1 MVQVNVTLTETIKK
15 LLDEKKY
22 STLRDI
28 LTTMMPFD
36 IAAVFRELQDEKTP
50 ILFRILP
57 KELAAET
64 FVEMDEETQEF
75 LIHGF
80 SDSELKEIVDELFVD
95 DAVDLIEEMP
105 ANVVKR
111 ILRQADK
118 QTRREINELL
128 KYPED
133 SAGSIMTTEFI
144 SLRPDMTAEMAIKRI
159 RRTGVDK
166 ETIYT
171 CYVNDDNNKL
181 IGITTVKDLL
191 LAEDDR
197 PVRELMEENVISVH
211 TLADQEEVATLF
223 SNYDFLALPV
233 VDNEQRIVGIVTIDD
248 AIDVIRE
255 EATEDIEKM
264 AAVLPSDKPYMR
276 TSVWG
281 IYKKRVP
288 WLLVLMLSA
297 TFTSTIISSFD
308 GMLASVIILSS
319 FIPMITGSGG
329 NAGSQA
335 SVSVIRALSLGEIE
349 FKSMFKVLW
358 KELRVALL
366 CGVTLAAANFIKLL
380 LFDLRGHENGVLIA
394 LVVSLT
400 LVGTIVMAKIVGSS
414 LPLLSSK
421 IGLDPAVMA
430 NPLISTVCDSLS
442 LLIYCGVASLML
454 VLSGPFR
461 RIAFSAAGYGR
472 VYRPFFCFPIK
483 RPQIKNLQKNFR

>member
-1 MVQVNVTLTETIKK
+1 MIQVNVTLTETIKV
-15 LLDEKKY
+15 LLEEKKY

-28 LTTMMPFD
+28 LTTMKPFD
-36 IAAVFRELQDEKTP
+36 IAAVFEELQDEKTP

-64 FVEMDEETQEF
+64 FVEMDEDTQEF

-80 SDSELKEIVDELFVD
+80 SDNELKEVVDELFVD

-118 QTRREINELL
+118 ETRRQINELL

-171 CYVNDDNNKL
+171 CYVNDDYNRL

-191 LAEDDR
+191 LADEDDL
-197 PVRELMEENVISVH
+197 VKDMMEENVISVH
-211 TLADQEEVATLF
+211 TLDDQEMVARIF
-223 SNYDFLALPV
+223 SDYDFLALPV

-297 TFTSTIISSFD
+297 TFTSTIISAFD

-358 KELRVALL
+358 KELRVAAL
-366 CGVTLAAANFIKLL
+366 CGLTLAAANFVKLMV
-380 LFDLRGHENGVLIA
+380 FDLRGNENAVVIA

-400 LVGTIVMAKIVGSS
+400 LVGTIIMAKIVGSS

-442 LLIYCGVASLML
+442 LLIYFGVASTLL
-454 VLSGPFR
+454 EL
-461 RIAFSAAGYGR
+461 
-472 VYRPFFCFPIK
+472 
-483 RPQIKNLQKNFR
+483 

>member
-1 MVQVNVTLTETIKK
+1 MEQVNVTLTETIRV
-15 LLDEKKY
+15 LLEEKKY
-22 STLRDI
+22 NTLRDI
-28 LTTMMPFD
+28 LITMKPFD
-36 IAAVFRELQDEKTP
+36 IAAVFEELQDEKMP

-64 FVEMDEETQEF
+64 FVEMDDETQQF

-80 SDSELKEIVDELFVD
+80 SDSELKEVVDELFVD

-118 QTRREINELL
+118 DMRKQINELL

-144 SLRPDMTAEMAIKRI
+144 ILRPEMTAEMAIKRI

-171 CYVNDDNNKL
+171 CYVTNDYGKL

-191 LAEDDR
+191 LSDDDDL
-197 PVRELMEENVISVH
+197 VEEMMEENVISVN
-211 TLADQEEVATLF
+211 TLDDQEQVAQMF
-223 SNYDFLALPV
+223 SNYNFLALPV
-233 VDNEQRIVGIVTIDD
+233 VDNENRLVGIVTIDD
-248 AIDVIRE
+248 AIDVIQE

-264 AAVLPSDKPYMR
+264 AAVLPSDKPYMK

-281 IYKKRVP
+281 IYKKRIP

-297 TFTSTIISSFD
+297 TFTSTIISSFE
-308 GMLASVIILSS
+308 GALASVIILSS

-335 SVSVIRALSLGEIE
+335 SVSVIRSLSLGEIE

-358 KELRVALL
+358 KEFRVSIL
-366 CGVTLAAANFIKLL
+366 CGVTLAAANFLKLMM
-380 LFDLRGHENGVLIA
+380 FDLNGKDGAFWIA

-400 LVGTIVMAKIVGSS
+400 LIGTIMMSKLVGSS
-414 LPLLSSK
+414 LPLLASK
-421 IGLDPAVMA
+421 IGFDPAVMA

-442 LLIYCGVASLML
+442 LLIYFA
-454 VLSGPFR
+454 
-461 RIAFSAAGYGR
+461 IATSILG
-472 VYRPFFCFPIK
+472 I
-483 RPQIKNLQKNFR
+483 

>member
-1 MVQVNVTLTETIKK
+1 MIQVNVTLTETIKK
-15 LLDEKKY
+15 LLEEKKFN
-22 STLRDI
+22 TLRDI
-28 LTTMMPFD
+28 LVTMKPYD
-36 IAAVFRELQDEKTP
+36 IAAVFEELQDEKTP

-64 FVEMDEETQEF
+64 FVEMDEDTQEF

-80 SDSELKEIVDELFVD
+80 SDSELKEIVNELFVD
-95 DAVDLIEEMP
+95 DAVDIIEEMP

-118 QTRREINELL
+118 DMRREINELL

-144 SLRPDMTAEMAIKRI
+144 VLRPDMTAEMAIKRI

-171 CYVNDDNNKL
+171 CYVTDENNRL

-191 LAEDDR
+191 LAEDDD
-197 PVRELMEENVISVH
+197 PVKDMMEENVISVH
-211 TLADQEEVATLF
+211 TLDDQEQVAQLF

-233 VDNEQRIVGIVTIDD
+233 VDNEQRLVGIVTIDD

-255 EATEDIEKM
+255 EATEDFEKM
-264 AAVLPSDKPYMR
+264 AAVLPSDKPYMK

-288 WLLVLMLSA
+288 WLLILMLSA

-349 FKSMFKVLW
+349 FKSMFVVLW
-358 KELRVALL
+358 KELRVAFF
-366 CGVTLAAANFIKLL
+366 CGLTLAVANFVKLMI
-380 LFDLRGHENGVLIA
+380 FDLRGHDNALFIA

-400 LVGTIVMAKIVGSS
+400 LVGTIIMAKLVGAS

-430 NPLISTVCDSLS
+430 NPLITTVCDSLS
-442 LLIYCGVASLML
+442 LLIYFGIASM
-454 VLSGPFR
+454 VL
-461 RIAFSAAGYGR
+461 
-472 VYRPFFCFPIK
+472 
-483 RPQIKNLQKNFR
+483 QL

>member
-1 MVQVNVTLTETIKK
+1 MIQVNVTLTETIKV
-15 LLDEKKY
+15 LLEEKKY

-28 LTTMMPFD
+28 LTTMKPFD
-36 IAAVFRELQDEKTP
+36 IAAVFEELQDEKTP

-64 FVEMDEETQEF
+64 FVEMDEDTQEF

-80 SDSELKEIVDELFVD
+80 SDNELKEVVDELFVD

-118 QTRREINELL
+118 ETRRQINELL

-171 CYVNDDNNKL
+171 CYVNDDYNRL

-191 LAEDDR
+191 LADDDDL
-197 PVRELMEENVISVH
+197 VKDMMEENVISVH
-211 TLADQEEVATLF
+211 TLDDQEMVARIF
-223 SNYDFLALPV
+223 SDYDFLALPV

-297 TFTSTIISSFD
+297 TFTSTIISAFD

-358 KELRVALL
+358 KELRVAAL
-366 CGVTLAAANFIKLL
+366 CGLTLAAANFVKLMA
-380 LFDLRGHENGVLIA
+380 FDLRGNENAVVIA

-400 LVGTIVMAKIVGSS
+400 LVGTIIMAKIVGSS

-442 LLIYCGVASLML
+442 LLIYFGVASTLL
-454 VLSGPFR
+454 EL
-461 RIAFSAAGYGR
+461 
-472 VYRPFFCFPIK
+472 
-483 RPQIKNLQKNFR
+483 

>member
-1 MVQVNVTLTETIKK
+1 MEQVNVTLVETIKV
-15 LLDEKKY
+15 LLDDKKF

-28 LTTMMPFD
+28 LITMKPFD
-36 IAAVFRELQDEKTP
+36 IAAVFENLQDEKMP

-64 FVEMDEETQEF
+64 FVEMDDETQEF

-80 SDSELKEIVDELFVD
+80 SDSELKEVVDELFVD

-118 QTRREINELL
+118 DMRKQINELL

-144 SLRPDMTAEMAIKRI
+144 VLRPDMTAEMAIKRI

-171 CYVNDDNNKL
+171 CYVTDANNKL

-191 LAEDDR
+191 LAEDD
-197 PVRELMEENVISVH
+197 ELVKSIMEENVISVT
-211 TLADQEEVATLF
+211 TLADQEQVAQMF
-223 SNYDFLALPV
+223 SNYNFLALPV
-233 VDNEQRIVGIVTIDD
+233 VDNENRLVGIVTIDD
-248 AIDVIRE
+248 AIDVIQE

-264 AAVLPSDKPYMR
+264 AAVLPSDKPYMK
-276 TSVWG
+276 TSVFG
-281 IYKKRVP
+281 LYKKRAP
-288 WLLVLMLSA
+288 WLLILMLSA
-297 TFTSTIISSFD
+297 TFTSAIISSFEAV
-308 GMLASVIILSS
+308 LANVLVLSS

-335 SVSVIRALSLGEIE
+335 SVSVIRALSLGEIH
-349 FKSMFKVLW
+349 FKSIFLVLW
-358 KELRVALL
+358 KEFRVSIL
-366 CGVTLAAANFIKLL
+366 CGITLAAANFVKLL
-380 LFDLRGHENGVLIA
+380 LFDLNGQENAFVIA
-394 LVVSLT
+394 LVISLT
-400 LVGTIVMAKIVGSS
+400 LVGTIIMAKLVGSS
-414 LPLLSSK
+414 LPLLASK
-421 IGLDPAVMA
+421 VGFDPAVMA

-442 LLIYCGVASLML
+442 LLIYFGVAKL
-454 VLSGPFR
+454 VL
-461 RIAFSAAGYGR
+461 
-472 VYRPFFCFPIK
+472 
-483 RPQIKNLQKNFR
+483 QL

>member
-1 MVQVNVTLTETIKK
+1 
-15 LLDEKKY
+15 
-22 STLRDI
+22 
-28 LTTMMPFD
+28 
-36 IAAVFRELQDEKTP
+36 
-50 ILFRILP
+50 
-57 KELAAET
+57 
-64 FVEMDEETQEF
+64 
-75 LIHGF
+75 
-80 SDSELKEIVDELFVD
+80 
-95 DAVDLIEEMP
+95 MP

-118 QTRREINELL
+118 DMRREINELL

-197 PVRELMEENVISVH
+197 IVKDIMEENVIAVH
-211 TLADQEEVATLF
+211 TLDDQEEVAQMFT
-223 SNYDFLALPV
+223 NYDFLALPV

-297 TFTSTIISSFD
+297 TFTSTIISAFD

-358 KELRVALL
+358 KELRVAIL
-366 CGVTLAAANFIKLL
+366 CGLTLATANFIKLL
-380 LFDLRGHENGVLIA
+380 LFDLRGHENAFFIA

-400 LVGTIVMAKIVGSS
+400 LVGTIIMAKIVGSS

-442 LLIYCGVASLML
+442 LLIYFAVASA
-454 VLSGPFR
+454 VLG
-461 RIAFSAAGYGR
+461 
-472 VYRPFFCFPIK
+472 
-483 RPQIKNLQKNFR
+483 L

>member
-1 MVQVNVTLTETIKK
+1 MEQVNVTLTETIKV
-15 LLDEKKY
+15 LLDDKKF

-28 LTTMMPFD
+28 LVTMKPYD
-36 IAAVFRELQDEKTP
+36 IAAVFENLQDEKMP

-64 FVEMDEETQEF
+64 FVEMDDETQEF

-80 SDSELKEIVDELFVD
+80 SDSELKEVVDELFVD

-118 QTRREINELL
+118 DMRKQINELL

-144 SLRPDMTAEMAIKRI
+144 VLRPDMTAEMAIKRI

-171 CYVNDDNNKL
+171 CYVTDANNKL

-191 LAEDDR
+191 LAEDD
-197 PVRELMEENVISVH
+197 ELVKSIMEENVISVT
-211 TLADQEEVATLF
+211 TLDDQEQVAQMF
-223 SNYDFLALPV
+223 SNYNFLALPV
-233 VDNEQRIVGIVTIDD
+233 VDNENRLVGIVTIDD
-248 AIDVIRE
+248 AIDVIQE

-264 AAVLPSDKPYMR
+264 AAVLPSDKPYMK
-276 TSVWG
+276 TSVFG
-281 IYKKRVP
+281 LYRKRAP
-288 WLLVLMLSA
+288 WLLILMLSA
-297 TFTSTIISSFD
+297 TFTSAIISSFEAV
-308 GMLASVIILSS
+308 LANVLILSS

-335 SVSVIRALSLGEIE
+335 SVSVIRALSLGEIQ
-349 FKSMFKVLW
+349 FKSIFLVLW
-358 KELRVALL
+358 KEFRVSIL
-366 CGVTLAAANFIKLL
+366 CGITLAAANFVKLL
-380 LFDLRGHENGVLIA
+380 LFDLNGQENAFMIA
-394 LVVSLT
+394 LVISLT
-400 LVGTIVMAKIVGSS
+400 LVGTIIMAKLVGSS
-414 LPLLSSK
+414 LPLLASK
-421 IGLDPAVMA
+421 IGFDPAVMA

-442 LLIYCGVASLML
+442 LLIYFGVAKL
-454 VLSGPFR
+454 VL
-461 RIAFSAAGYGR
+461 
-472 VYRPFFCFPIK
+472 
-483 RPQIKNLQKNFR
+483 QL

>member
-1 MVQVNVTLTETIKK
+1 MMVQVNVTLTQTIKK
-15 LLDEKKY
+15 LLDEKKF

-28 LTTMMPFD
+28 LITMMPYD
-36 IAAVFRELQDEKTP
+36 IAAVFEELQDEKMP
-50 ILFRILP
+50 ILFRLLP

-64 FVEMDEETQEF
+64 FVEMDEDTQAF

-80 SDSELKEIVDELFVD
+80 SDSELKEVVDELFLD

-111 ILRQADK
+111 ILRTADK
-118 QTRREINELL
+118 DMRKQINELL

-171 CYVNDDNNKL
+171 CYVNDENNKL

-191 LAEDDR
+191 LANDDDA
-197 PVRELMEENVISVH
+197 VRDLMEEHVISVH
-211 TLADQEEVATLF
+211 TLDDQEEVAQMF

-248 AIDVIRE
+248 AIDVIQE

-276 TSVWG
+276 TGVFG
-281 IYKKRVP
+281 IYRKRVP

-308 GMLASVIILSS
+308 SVLAQIIILSS

-358 KELRVALL
+358 KEVRVAVL
-366 CGVTLAAANFIKLL
+366 CGITLAAANFVKLI
-380 LFDLRGHENGVLIA
+380 LFDLRSSSGTGDPVQIA

-414 LPLLSSK
+414 LPLLASK
-421 IGLDPAVMA
+421 IGFDPAVMA

-442 LLIYCGVASLML
+442 LLIYFAVATS
-454 VLSGPFR
+454 VL
-461 RIAFSAAGYGR
+461 
-472 VYRPFFCFPIK
+472 
-483 RPQIKNLQKNFR
+483 PQI

>member
-1 MVQVNVTLTETIKK
+1 MEQVNVTLTETIRV
-15 LLDEKKY
+15 LLEERKFN
-22 STLRDI
+22 TLRDI
-28 LTTMMPFD
+28 LTTMKPYD
-36 IAAVFRELQDEKTP
+36 IAAIFEELQDEKTP

-64 FVEMDEETQEF
+64 FVEMDDETQEF
-75 LIHGF
+75 LIHGL
-80 SDSELKEIVDELFVD
+80 SDSELKEVVDELFVD

-118 QTRREINELL
+118 DMRKQINELL

-144 SLRPDMTAEMAIKRI
+144 VLRPDMTAEMAIKRI

-171 CYVNDDNNKL
+171 CYVTDNNNKL
-181 IGITTVKDLL
+181 IGISTVKDLL
-191 LAEDDR
+191 LADDDDL
-197 PVRELMEENVISVH
+197 VNDLMEGNVISVN
-211 TLADQEEVATLF
+211 TLDDQEQGAQMF
-223 SNYDFLALPV
+223 SNYNFLALPV
-233 VDNEQRIVGIVTIDD
+233 VDNENRLVGIVTIDD
-248 AIDVIRE
+248 AIDVIQE
-255 EATEDIEKM
+255 EATEDMEKL
-264 AAVLPSDKPYMR
+264 AAVLPSDKPYMK

-281 IYKKRVP
+281 IYRKRIP

-297 TFTSTIISSFD
+297 TFTSAIISSFE
-308 GMLASVIILSS
+308 GALASVIVLSS

-349 FKSMFKVLW
+349 FKSLFKVLW
-358 KELRVALL
+358 KELRVSIL
-366 CGVTLAAANFIKLL
+366 CGATLAAANFIKLMI
-380 LFDLRGHENGVLIA
+380 FDLNGNPNAFMIA

-400 LVGTIVMAKIVGSS
+400 LLGTIMMSKIVGSS
-414 LPLLSSK
+414 LPLLASK
-421 IGLDPAVMA
+421 IGFDPAVMA

-442 LLIYCGVASLML
+442 LLIYFG
-454 VLSGPFR
+454 
-461 RIAFSAAGYGR
+461 IATT
-472 VYRPFFCFPIK
+472 ILN
-483 RPQIKNLQKNFR
+483 I

>member
-1 MVQVNVTLTETIKK
+1 MEQVNVTLTETIKL
-15 LLDEKKY
+15 LLDDKKF

-28 LTTMMPFD
+28 LIKMKTFD
-36 IAAVFRELQDEKTP
+36 IAEVFENLQDEKMP

-64 FVEMDEETQEF
+64 FVEMDDETQEF

-80 SDSELKEIVDELFVD
+80 SDSELKEVVDELFVD

-118 QTRREINELL
+118 DMRKQINELL

-144 SLRPDMTAEMAIKRI
+144 VLRPDMTAEMAIKRI

-171 CYVNDDNNKL
+171 CYVTDANNKL

-191 LAEDDR
+191 LAEDD
-197 PVRELMEENVISVH
+197 ELVKSIMEENVISVT
-211 TLADQEEVATLF
+211 TLADQEQVAQMF
-223 SNYDFLALPV
+223 SNYNFLALPV
-233 VDNEQRIVGIVTIDD
+233 VDNENRLVGIVTIDD
-248 AIDVIRE
+248 AIDVIQE

-264 AAVLPSDKPYMR
+264 AAVLPSDKPYMK
-276 TSVWG
+276 TSVFG
-281 IYKKRVP
+281 LYKKRAP
-288 WLLVLMLSA
+288 WLLILMLSA
-297 TFTSTIISSFD
+297 TFTSAIISSFEAV
-308 GMLASVIILSS
+308 LANVLILSS

-335 SVSVIRALSLGEIE
+335 SVSVIRALSLGEIH
-349 FKSMFKVLW
+349 FRSIFLVLW
-358 KELRVALL
+358 KEFRVSIL
-366 CGVTLAAANFIKLL
+366 CGITLAAANFVKLL
-380 LFDLRGHENGVLIA
+380 LFDLNGQENAFMIA
-394 LVVSLT
+394 LVISLT
-400 LVGTIVMAKIVGSS
+400 LVGTIIMAKLVGSS
-414 LPLLSSK
+414 LPLLASK
-421 IGLDPAVMA
+421 VGFDPAVMA

-442 LLIYCGVASLML
+442 LLIYFGVAKLIL
-454 VLSGPFR
+454 HL
-461 RIAFSAAGYGR
+461 
-472 VYRPFFCFPIK
+472 
-483 RPQIKNLQKNFR
+483 

>member
-1 MVQVNVTLTETIKK
+1 MEQVTVTLTETIRV
-15 LLDEKKY
+15 LLEEKKFN
-22 STLRDI
+22 TLRDI
-28 LTTMMPFD
+28 LATMKPYD
-36 IAAVFRELQDEKTP
+36 IAAVFEELQDEKTP

-64 FVEMDEETQEF
+64 FVEMDDETQEY
-75 LIHGF
+75 LIHGL
-80 SDSELKEIVDELFVD
+80 SDSELKEVVDELFVD

-118 QTRREINELL
+118 DMRKQINELL

-144 SLRPDMTAEMAIKRI
+144 VLRPTMTAEMAIKRI

-171 CYVNDDNNKL
+171 CYVTDENNRL

-191 LAEDDR
+191 LAEDDDL
-197 PVRELMEENVISVH
+197 VRELMEENVISVN
-211 TLADQEEVATLF
+211 TLDDQEHVAKKF
-223 SNYDFLALPV
+223 SNYNFLALPV
-233 VDNEQRIVGIVTIDD
+233 VDNENRLVGIVTIDD
-248 AIDVIRE
+248 AIDVIQE

-264 AAVLPSDKPYMR
+264 AAVLPSDRPYMK
-276 TSVWG
+276 TSVLG
-281 IYKKRVP
+281 IYRKRIP

-297 TFTSTIISSFD
+297 TFTSAIISSFE
-308 GMLASVIILSS
+308 GALASVIVLSS

-335 SVSVIRALSLGEIE
+335 SVSVIRAVSLGEIE
-349 FKSMFKVLW
+349 FKNIFMVLW
-358 KELRVALL
+358 KELRVSIL
-366 CGVTLAAANFIKLL
+366 CGLTLAAANFVKLMI
-380 LFDLRGHENGVLIA
+380 FDLHSNPNALMIA

-400 LVGTIVMAKIVGSS
+400 LLGTIMMSKLVGAS
-414 LPLLSSK
+414 LPLLASK
-421 IGLDPAVMA
+421 IGFDPAVMA

-442 LLIYCGVASLML
+442 LLIYFAISTSILN
-454 VLSGPFR
+454 
-461 RIAFSAAGYGR
+461 I
-472 VYRPFFCFPIK
+472 
-483 RPQIKNLQKNFR
+483 

>member
-1 MVQVNVTLTETIKK
+1 MMVQVNVTLTETIKV

-22 STLRDI
+22 GTLRDI
-28 LTTMMPFD
+28 LVTMKPFD
-36 IAAVFRELQDEKTP
+36 IAAVFEELQDEKTP

-64 FVEMDEETQEF
+64 FVEMDDETQEF

-80 SDSELKEIVDELFVD
+80 SDSELKEVVDELFVD

-118 QTRREINELL
+118 DMRKQINELL

-144 SLRPDMTAEMAIKRI
+144 VLRPDMTAEMAIKRI

-171 CYVNDDNNKL
+171 CYVNDENNKL

-191 LAEDDR
+191 LSEDDT
-197 PVRELMEENVISVH
+197 PVKDMMEENVISVH
-211 TLADQEEVATLF
+211 TLDDQEQVAQMF
-223 SNYDFLALPV
+223 SNYNFLALPV
-233 VDNEQRIVGIVTIDD
+233 VDNEMRLVGIVTIDD
-248 AIDVIRE
+248 AIDVIQE

-276 TSVWG
+276 TGVFG
-281 IYKKRVP
+281 IYRKRAL
-288 WLLVLMLSA
+288 WLLILMLSA

-308 GMLASVIILSS
+308 GILAQIIILSS

-349 FKSMFKVLW
+349 FKNTLAVLW
-358 KELRVALL
+358 KEVRVAVL
-366 CGVTLAAANFIKLL
+366 CGLTLAVANFFKLL
-380 LFDLRGHENGVLIA
+380 FFDLRGYTGAGSPIQIA
-394 LVVSLT
+394 FVVSAT
-400 LVGTIVMAKIVGSS
+400 LVGTIIMAKIVGSS
-414 LPLLSSK
+414 LPILASK
-421 IGLDPAVMA
+421 IGFDPAVMA

-442 LLIYCGVASLML
+442 LLIYFAVAKML
-454 VLSGPFR
+454 LP
-461 RIAFSAAGYGR
+461 
-472 VYRPFFCFPIK
+472 
-483 RPQIKNLQKNFR
+483 L

>member
-1 MVQVNVTLTETIKK
+1 MMEQVNVTLTETIRV
-15 LLDEKKY
+15 LLEERKFN
-22 STLRDI
+22 TLRDI
-28 LTTMMPFD
+28 LTTMKPYE
-36 IAAVFRELQDEKTP
+36 IAAIFEELQDEKTP

-64 FVEMDEETQEF
+64 FVEMDDETQEF
-75 LIHGF
+75 LIHGL
-80 SDSELKEIVDELFVD
+80 SDSELKEVVDELFVD

-118 QTRREINELL
+118 DMRKQINELL

-144 SLRPDMTAEMAIKRI
+144 VLRPDMTAEMAIKRI

-171 CYVNDDNNKL
+171 CYVTDNNNKL
-181 IGITTVKDLL
+181 IGISTVKDLL
-191 LAEDDR
+191 LADDDDF
-197 PVRELMEENVISVH
+197 VKDLMEENVISVN
-211 TLADQEEVATLF
+211 TLDDQEQVAQMF
-223 SNYDFLALPV
+223 SNYNFLALPV
-233 VDNEQRIVGIVTIDD
+233 VDNENRLVGIVTIDD
-248 AIDVIRE
+248 AIDVIQE

-264 AAVLPSDKPYMR
+264 AAVLPSDKPYMK

-281 IYKKRVP
+281 IYRKRIP

-297 TFTSTIISSFD
+297 TFTSTIISSFE
-308 GMLASVIILSS
+308 GALASVIVLSS

-358 KELRVALL
+358 KELRVSIL
-366 CGVTLAAANFIKLL
+366 CGATLAAANFIKLMI
-380 LFDLRGHENGVLIA
+380 FDLNGNPNAFVIA

-400 LVGTIVMAKIVGSS
+400 LLGTIMMSKLVGSS
-414 LPLLSSK
+414 LPLLASK
-421 IGLDPAVMA
+421 IGFDPAVMA

-442 LLIYCGVASLML
+442 LLIYFG
-454 VLSGPFR
+454 
-461 RIAFSAAGYGR
+461 IATS
-472 VYRPFFCFPIK
+472 ILN
-483 RPQIKNLQKNFR
+483 I

>member
-1 MVQVNVTLTETIKK
+1 MEQVNVTLTETIKL
-15 LLDEKKY
+15 LLDDKKF

-28 LTTMMPFD
+28 LITMKPFN
-36 IAAVFRELQDEKTP
+36 IAAVFENLQDEKMP

-64 FVEMDEETQEF
+64 FVEMDDETQEF

-80 SDSELKEIVDELFVD
+80 SDSELKEVVDELFVD

-118 QTRREINELL
+118 DMRKQINELL

-144 SLRPDMTAEMAIKRI
+144 VLRPDMTAEMAIKRI

-171 CYVNDDNNKL
+171 CYVTDANNKL

-191 LAEDDR
+191 LAEDD
-197 PVRELMEENVISVH
+197 ELVKSIMEENVISVT
-211 TLADQEEVATLF
+211 TLADQEQVAQMF
-223 SNYDFLALPV
+223 SNYNFLALPV
-233 VDNEQRIVGIVTIDD
+233 VDNENRLVGIVTIDD
-248 AIDVIRE
+248 AIDVIQE

-264 AAVLPSDKPYMR
+264 AAVLPSDKPYMK
-276 TSVWG
+276 TSVFG
-281 IYKKRVP
+281 LYKKRAP
-288 WLLVLMLSA
+288 WLLILMLSA
-297 TFTSTIISSFD
+297 TFTSAIISSFEAV
-308 GMLASVIILSS
+308 LANVLILSS

-335 SVSVIRALSLGEIE
+335 SVSVIRALSLGEIH
-349 FKSMFKVLW
+349 FKSIFLVLW
-358 KELRVALL
+358 KEFRVSIL
-366 CGVTLAAANFIKLL
+366 CGITLAAANFVKLL
-380 LFDLRGHENGVLIA
+380 LFDLNGQENAFMIA
-394 LVVSLT
+394 LVISLT
-400 LVGTIVMAKIVGSS
+400 LVGTIIMAKLVGSS
-414 LPLLSSK
+414 LPLLASK
-421 IGLDPAVMA
+421 VGFDPAVMA

-442 LLIYCGVASLML
+442 LLIYFGVAKL
-454 VLSGPFR
+454 
-461 RIAFSAAGYGR
+461 I
-472 VYRPFFCFPIK
+472 
-483 RPQIKNLQKNFR
+483 LQL

>member
-1 MVQVNVTLTETIKK
+1 MMIQVNVTITETIKK
-15 LLDEKKY
+15 LLEEKKFN
-22 STLRDI
+22 TLRDI
-28 LTTMMPFD
+28 LVTMKPYD
-36 IAAVFRELQDEKTP
+36 IAAVFEELQDEKTP

-64 FVEMDEETQEF
+64 FVEMDEDTQEF

-80 SDSELKEIVDELFVD
+80 SDSELKEIVNELFVD
-95 DAVDLIEEMP
+95 DAVDIIEEMP

-118 QTRREINELL
+118 DMRREINELL

-144 SLRPDMTAEMAIKRI
+144 VLRPDMTAEMAIKRI

-171 CYVNDDNNKL
+171 CYVTDENNRL

-191 LAEDDR
+191 LAEDDDT
-197 PVRELMEENVISVH
+197 VKDMMEENVISVH
-211 TLADQEEVATLF
+211 TLDDQEQVAQLF

-233 VDNEQRIVGIVTIDD
+233 VDNEQRLVGIVTIDD

-255 EATEDIEKM
+255 EATEDFEKM
-264 AAVLPSDKPYMR
+264 AAVLPSDKPYMK

-288 WLLVLMLSA
+288 WLLILMLSA

-349 FKSMFKVLW
+349 FKSMFVVLW
-358 KELRVALL
+358 KELRVAFF
-366 CGVTLAAANFIKLL
+366 CGLTLAVANFVKLMI
-380 LFDLRGHENGVLIA
+380 FDLRGHDNALFIA

-400 LVGTIVMAKIVGSS
+400 LVGTIIMAKLVGAS

-430 NPLISTVCDSLS
+430 NPLITTVCDSLS
-442 LLIYCGVASLML
+442 LLIYFGVASM
-454 VLSGPFR
+454 VL
-461 RIAFSAAGYGR
+461 
-472 VYRPFFCFPIK
+472 
-483 RPQIKNLQKNFR
+483 QL

>member
-1 MVQVNVTLTETIKK
+1 MIQVNVTLTETIKK
-15 LLDEKKY
+15 LLEEKKY
-22 STLRDI
+22 NTLRDI
-28 LTTMMPFD
+28 LVTMMPYD
-36 IAAVFRELQDEKTP
+36 IAAVFEELQDEKMP

-57 KELAAET
+57 KELAADT
-64 FVEMDEETQEF
+64 FVEMDEDTQEF

-80 SDSELKEIVDELFVD
+80 SDSELKEVVDELFVD
-95 DAVDLIEEMP
+95 DAVDIIEEMP

-118 QTRREINELL
+118 ETRREINELL

-144 SLRPDMTAEMAIKRI
+144 VLRPDMTAEMSIKRI

-171 CYVNDDNNKL
+171 CYVTDKNNRL

-191 LAEDDR
+191 LAEDDDI
-197 PVRELMEENVISVH
+197 VKDLMSENVISVH
-211 TLADQEEVATLF
+211 TLDDQEHVAQLF
-223 SNYDFLALPV
+223 TNYDFLALPV
-233 VDNEQRIVGIVTIDD
+233 VDKEQRLVGIVTIDD

-255 EATEDIEKM
+255 EATEDFEKM
-264 AAVLPSDKPYMR
+264 AAVLPSDKPYMK

-288 WLLVLMLSA
+288 WLLILMLSA

-349 FKSMFKVLW
+349 FKSMFSVLW
-358 KELRVALL
+358 KELRVAFF
-366 CGVTLAAANFIKLL
+366 CGLTLAVANFIKLL
-380 LFDLRGHENGVLIA
+380 LFDVRGHEN
-394 LVVSLT
+394 
-400 LVGTIVMAKIVGSS
+400 
-414 LPLLSSK
+414 
-421 IGLDPAVMA
+421 
-430 NPLISTVCDSLS
+430 
-442 LLIYCGVASLML
+442 
-454 VLSGPFR
+454 
-461 RIAFSAAGYGR
+461 AF
-472 VYRPFFCFPIK
+472 FFVK
-483 RPQIKNLQKNFR
+483 QDRS

>member
-15 LLDEKKY
+15 LLEEKKY
-22 STLRDI
+22 STLRDV
-28 LTTMMPFD
+28 LTTMMPYD
-36 IAAVFRELQDEKTP
+36 IAAVFEELQDEKMP

-80 SDSELKEIVDELFVD
+80 SDSELKEVVDELFVD

-111 ILRQADK
+111 ILRTADK
-118 QTRREINELL
+118 DMRKEINELL

-144 SLRPDMTAEMAIKRI
+144 LLRPDMTAEMAIKRI

-171 CYVNDDNNKL
+171 CYVNDENNKL

-191 LAEDDR
+191 LANDDDY
-197 PVRELMEENVISVH
+197 VRDLMEENVISVH
-211 TLADQEEVATLF
+211 TLDDQEQVAQMF

-233 VDNEQRIVGIVTIDD
+233 VDKEQRIVGIVTIDD
-248 AIDVIRE
+248 AIDVIQE

-264 AAVLPSDKPYMR
+264 AAVLPSDKPYMK
-276 TSVWG
+276 TGVFG
-281 IYKKRVP
+281 IYRKRVP
-288 WLLVLMLSA
+288 WLLILMLSA
-297 TFTSTIISSFD
+297 TFTSTIIKSFE
-308 GMLASVIILSS
+308 GVLAQVLILST

-358 KELRVALL
+358 KELRVAIL
-366 CGVTLAAANFIKLL
+366 CGLTLAAANFFKLMF
-380 LFDLRGHENGVLIA
+380 FDLRNYDGKGEPVLIA

-400 LVGTIVMAKIVGSS
+400 IFGTIVMAKIVGSS
-414 LPLLSSK
+414 LPLLAKK
-421 IGLDPAVMA
+421 IGFDPAVMA

-442 LLIYCGVASLML
+442 LLIYFAVALL
-454 VLSGPFR
+454 ILPNVL
-461 RIAFSAAGYGR
+461 AT
-472 VYRPFFCFPIK
+472 
-483 RPQIKNLQKNFR
+483 

>member
-1 MVQVNVTLTETIKK
+1 MVQVNVTLTETIRV
-15 LLDEKKY
+15 LLEERKFN
-22 STLRDI
+22 TLRDI
-28 LTTMMPFD
+28 LTTMKPYD
-36 IAAVFRELQDEKTP
+36 IAAIFEELQDEKTP
-50 ILFRILP
+50 ILFRIMP

-64 FVEMDEETQEF
+64 FVEMDDETQEF
-75 LIHGF
+75 LIHGL
-80 SDSELKEIVDELFVD
+80 SDSELKEVVDELFVD

-118 QTRREINELL
+118 DMRKQINELL

-144 SLRPDMTAEMAIKRI
+144 VLRPDMTAEMAIKRI

-171 CYVNDDNNKL
+171 CYVTDNNNKL
-181 IGITTVKDLL
+181 IGISTVKDLL
-191 LAEDDR
+191 LADDDDF
-197 PVRELMEENVISVH
+197 VKDLMEENVISVN
-211 TLADQEEVATLF
+211 TLDDQEQVAQMF
-223 SNYDFLALPV
+223 SNYNFLALPV
-233 VDNEQRIVGIVTIDD
+233 VDNENRLVGIVTIDD
-248 AIDVIRE
+248 AIDVIQE

-281 IYKKRVP
+281 IYRKRIP

-297 TFTSTIISSFD
+297 TFTSTIISSFE
-308 GMLASVIILSS
+308 GALASVIVLSS

-358 KELRVALL
+358 KELRVSIL
-366 CGVTLAAANFIKLL
+366 CGATLAAANFIKLMI
-380 LFDLRGHENGVLIA
+380 FDLNGNPNAFVIA

-400 LVGTIVMAKIVGSS
+400 LLGTIMMSKLVGSS
-414 LPLLSSK
+414 LPLLASK
-421 IGLDPAVMA
+421 IGFDPAVMA

-442 LLIYCGVASLML
+442 LLIYFG
-454 VLSGPFR
+454 
-461 RIAFSAAGYGR
+461 IATS
-472 VYRPFFCFPIK
+472 ILN
-483 RPQIKNLQKNFR
+483 I

>member
-1 MVQVNVTLTETIKK
+1 MEQVNVTLTETIRV
-15 LLDEKKY
+15 LLEERKFN
-22 STLRDI
+22 TLRDI
-28 LTTMMPFD
+28 LTTMKPYD
-36 IAAVFRELQDEKTP
+36 IAAIFEELQDEKTP

-64 FVEMDEETQEF
+64 FVEMDDETQEF
-75 LIHGF
+75 LIHGL
-80 SDSELKEIVDELFVD
+80 SDSELKEVVDELFVD

-118 QTRREINELL
+118 DMRKQINELL

-144 SLRPDMTAEMAIKRI
+144 VLRPDMTAEMAIKRI

-171 CYVNDDNNKL
+171 CYVTDNNNKL
-181 IGITTVKDLL
+181 IGISTVKDLL
-191 LAEDDR
+191 LADDDDL
-197 PVRELMEENVISVH
+197 VKDLMEENVISVN
-211 TLADQEEVATLF
+211 TLDDQEQVAQMF
-223 SNYDFLALPV
+223 SNYNFLALPV
-233 VDNEQRIVGIVTIDD
+233 VDNENRLVGIVTIDD
-248 AIDVIRE
+248 AIDVIQE

-281 IYKKRVP
+281 IYRKRIP

-297 TFTSTIISSFD
+297 TFTSAIISSFE
-308 GMLASVIILSS
+308 GALASVIVLSS

-358 KELRVALL
+358 KELRVSIL
-366 CGVTLAAANFIKLL
+366 CGATLAAANFIKLMI
-380 LFDLRGHENGVLIA
+380 FDLNGNPNAFVIA

-400 LVGTIVMAKIVGSS
+400 LLGTIMMSKLVGSS
-414 LPLLSSK
+414 LPLLASK
-421 IGLDPAVMA
+421 IGFDPAVMA

-442 LLIYCGVASLML
+442 LLIYFG
-454 VLSGPFR
+454 
-461 RIAFSAAGYGR
+461 IATS
-472 VYRPFFCFPIK
+472 ILN
-483 RPQIKNLQKNFR
+483 I

>member
-1 MVQVNVTLTETIKK
+1 MEQVNVTLTETIKV
-15 LLDEKKY
+15 LLDDKKF

-28 LTTMMPFD
+28 LITMKPFD
-36 IAAVFRELQDEKTP
+36 IAAVFENLQDEKMP

-64 FVEMDEETQEF
+64 FVEMDDETQEF

-80 SDSELKEIVDELFVD
+80 SDSELKEVVDELFVD

-118 QTRREINELL
+118 DMRKQINELL

-144 SLRPDMTAEMAIKRI
+144 VLRPDMTAEMAIKRI

-171 CYVNDDNNKL
+171 CYVTDANNKL

-191 LAEDDR
+191 LAEDD
-197 PVRELMEENVISVH
+197 ELVKSIMEENVISVT
-211 TLADQEEVATLF
+211 TLADQEQVAQMF
-223 SNYDFLALPV
+223 SNYNFLALPV
-233 VDNEQRIVGIVTIDD
+233 VDNENRLVGIVTIDD
-248 AIDVIRE
+248 AIDVIQE

-264 AAVLPSDKPYMR
+264 AAVLPSDKPYMK
-276 TSVWG
+276 TSVFG
-281 IYKKRVP
+281 LYKKRAP
-288 WLLVLMLSA
+288 WLLILMLSA
-297 TFTSTIISSFD
+297 TFTSAIISSFEAV
-308 GMLASVIILSS
+308 LANVLILSS

-335 SVSVIRALSLGEIE
+335 SVSVIRALSLGEIH
-349 FKSMFKVLW
+349 FRSIFLVLW
-358 KELRVALL
+358 KEFRVSIL
-366 CGVTLAAANFIKLL
+366 CGITIAAANFVKLL
-380 LFDLRGHENGVLIA
+380 LFDLNGQENAFMIA
-394 LVVSLT
+394 LVISLT
-400 LVGTIVMAKIVGSS
+400 LVGTIIMAKLVGSS
-414 LPLLSSK
+414 LPLLASK
-421 IGLDPAVMA
+421 VGFDPAVMA

-442 LLIYCGVASLML
+442 LLIYFGVAKL
-454 VLSGPFR
+454 VL
-461 RIAFSAAGYGR
+461 
-472 VYRPFFCFPIK
+472 
-483 RPQIKNLQKNFR
+483 QL

>member
-1 MVQVNVTLTETIKK
+1 MVQVNVTLTQTIKK
-15 LLDEKKY
+15 LLEEKKF

-28 LTTMMPFD
+28 LITMMPYD
-36 IAAVFRELQDEKTP
+36 IAAVFEELQDEKMP
-50 ILFRILP
+50 ILFRLLP

-64 FVEMDEETQEF
+64 FVEMDDDTQQF

-80 SDSELKEIVDELFVD
+80 SDSELKEVVDELFVD

-118 QTRREINELL
+118 DMRKQINELL

-171 CYVNDDNNKL
+171 CYVNDENNKL

-191 LAEDDR
+191 LAADDDVVQDMMED
-197 PVRELMEENVISVH
+197 NVISVH
-211 TLADQEEVATLF
+211 TLDDQEQVAQMF

-248 AIDVIRE
+248 AIDVIQE

-264 AAVLPSDKPYMR
+264 AAVLPSDKPYMK
-276 TSVWG
+276 TGVLG
-281 IYKKRVP
+281 IYRKRAP

-308 GMLASVIILSS
+308 SVLAQVIILSS

-358 KELRVALL
+358 KEFRVAIL
-366 CGVTLAAANFIKLL
+366 CGLTLAVANFFKLL
-380 LFDLRGHENGVLIA
+380 FFDLRSYTGTGDPVQIA

-414 LPLLSSK
+414 LPLLASK
-421 IGLDPAVMA
+421 IGFDPAVMA

-442 LLIYCGVASLML
+442 LLIYFAVATS
-454 VLSGPFR
+454 VL
-461 RIAFSAAGYGR
+461 
-472 VYRPFFCFPIK
+472 
-483 RPQIKNLQKNFR
+483 PQI